1 MPEESTTPDLVE
13 LTRRAYEATSRHD
26 IDALM
31 RFYAP
36 NTVWDGSNV
45 GIGTFEG
52 VAAIRSFVEEWWG
65 TWGEHTIEVEE
76 IVDLDHGVVLS
87 SLREDARLVGSDGHV
102 EQQRAAV
109 VVWVKGIIERQTPY
123 LDIDEARAA
132 AERLAQERGQ
142 AMLGEN
148 VEIVRR
154 WIDAYNQRDYDRC
167 TDLLAPDV
175 VFDASHRG
183 FGVFEG
189 RALVCK
195 VGEAW
200 VRTFD
205 EFEMDLREVSDL
217 GRGVVFTVQFTRG
230 RPPGTTAY
238 VEGWEAYVVV
248 LEGGVILRYTNYSD
262 IDEGRAAAE
271 RLAEERG

>member
-1 MPEESTTPDLVE
+1 MAEESTTPDPVE
-13 LTRRAYEATSRHD
+13 LARRAYEATSRHD

-87 SLREDARLVGSDGHV
+87 SLREDGRLVGSDGHV

-109 VVWVKGIIERQTPY
+109 VVWVKGIIERQTTY

-132 AERLAQERGQ
+132 AERLA
-142 AMLGEN
+142 
-148 VEIVRR
+148 
-154 WIDAYNQRDYDRC
+154 
-167 TDLLAPDV
+167 
-175 VFDASHRG
+175 
-183 FGVFEG
+183 
-189 RALVCK
+189 
-195 VGEAW
+195 
-200 VRTFD
+200 
-205 EFEMDLREVSDL
+205 
-217 GRGVVFTVQFTRG
+217 
-230 RPPGTTAY
+230 
-238 VEGWEAYVVV
+238 
-248 LEGGVILRYTNYSD
+248 
-262 IDEGRAAAE
+262 
-271 RLAEERG
+271 EERADV